1 VIVCIPA
8 PCQAD
13 DWPILAARASVNVT
27 NYAVTVGLVESVNLH
42 LSPLTVNVVGDGL
55 GEAVGKKKQKQQ

>member
-1 VIVCIPA
+1 VVIRLPA

-13 DWPILAARASVNVT
+13 DWPILAAWPSVNVT
-27 NYAVTVGLVESVNLH
+27 NYAVTTRLVESVYLH

-55 GEAVGKKKQKQQ
+55 GVQG

>member
-1 VIVCIPA
+1 MVC
-8 PCQAD
+8 
-13 DWPILAARASVNVT
+13 PIFLGVRKRNKLR
-27 NYAVTVGLVESVNLH
+27 YRVTVGLVESVNLH